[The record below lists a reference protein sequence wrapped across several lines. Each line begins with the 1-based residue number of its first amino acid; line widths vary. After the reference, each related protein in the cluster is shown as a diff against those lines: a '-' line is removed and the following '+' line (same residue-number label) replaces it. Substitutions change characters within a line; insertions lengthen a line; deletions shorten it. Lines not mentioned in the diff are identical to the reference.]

1 MGPIILDNKKFY
13 YIIILATNIVQRI
26 LLCYIIIDVI
36 CNKGCVEM
44 KVAIVDDIKE
54 YRESTGKAIFEWAK
68 DRKEAV
74 SIKGYKSGE
83 SFLAALN
90 GENFDIVF
98 MDIYMDG
105 LTGIEA
111 ATKLREISLDTL
123 LIFMTTSVDH
133 MAEAFPCRAFDY
145 IMKPVDI
152 TRLYKALDEAVKV
165 LPDNQPYITITVE
178 KQEINIFLSDI
189 LYILSDL
196 NYCLVYTRQGE
207 YRTRSQFS
215 KFMEQLDEAAQFLII
230 NRGIAVNLDNV
241 LDIKELDCELS
252 DKTILPVS
260 KKKKQSA
267 EQALIDRRFQVRRK
281 AGI

>member
-1 MGPIILDNKKFY
+1 
-13 YIIILATNIVQRI
+13 
-26 LLCYIIIDVI
+26 
-36 CNKGCVEM
+36 M

-54 YRESTGKAIFEWAK
+54 YRESAGKAVFEWAK
-68 DRKEAV
+68 DRKEVV

-83 SFLAALN
+83 SFLTALAS
-90 GENFDIVF
+90 ESFDIVF

-105 LTGIEA
+105 LNGIEA
-111 ATKLREISLDTL
+111 AGKLREISLDTI

-152 TRLYKALDEAVKV
+152 PRLYKALDEAVKV
-165 LPDNQPYITITVE
+165 LPENQPYITIGVD
-178 KQEINIFLSDI
+178 KQDINILVSDI
-189 LYILSDL
+189 MYIMSDL
-196 NYCLVYTRQGE
+196 NYCLVYTKQHE

-215 KFMEQLDEAAQFLII
+215 KFIENLSEFEQFYVI

-241 LDIKELDCELS
+241 LDINDLDCQLS

-260 KKKKQSA
+260 KKKKLST
-267 EQALIDRRFQVRRK
+267 EQAIVDRRFQVRRK
-281 AGI
+281 AGT